1 MKSIQST
8 VLLSDLTK
16 LTQDLIQ
23 KATKSFD
30 KLSVNQRNWRPNQD
44 TWSINQL
51 FAHLNAYADF
61 YHATILNRL
70 EKTRFNE
77 PKDIFISSPL
87 GRSAWKSVK
96 LGNLKNV
103 KRKFRSARDYNPV
116 FNGKEI
122 RENELDEFLKRQEEM
137 ITILSQSA
145 QVNLRKVKVPNALSK
160 IVKLRLG
167 DCLLF
172 VVYHNERHIY
182 QALNLLKHPAFPK
195 K

>member
-16 LTQDLIQ
+16 LTQELVQ
-23 KATKSFD
+23 KASKSFG
-30 KLSVNQRNWRPNQD
+30 KLSQNQLNWRPNPD

-51 FAHLNAYADF
+51 FAHLNTYADF
-61 YHATILNRL
+61 YHTTILNRI

-77 PKDIFISSPL
+77 PKDIFVSSPL

-116 FNGKEI
+116 FNGKAI
-122 RENELDEFLKRQEEM
+122 RENELDGFIERQEEM
-137 ITILSQSA
+137 IAILTKSA

-172 VVYHNERHIY
+172 VVYHNERHVY